1 MIFDEPLY
9 NQELEL
15 SKYIKSLDSSQKEH
29 LVYYAKYTDSFIT
42 DDLDFRSNDFNISFS
57 RKIIETHINES
68 IKDIIENINDILSN
82 RLNKEN
88 YDFIINDDLA
98 AIFCYI
104 HLLNNNVFSIY
115 DDLIFFNDRGTFKP
129 EVSQFRYKTS
139 TTKQI
144 SVKIIRRDF
153 INFIDAIQCEH
164 YKKSKYISYLNKKYS
179 ESRKTFNFHWLDNKQ
194 QQDLW
199 AHSYLTKQGIFKN
212 KFRYLPAI
220 FYEKKHSL
228 TFMQAMF
235 HALEVDKF
243 EKKLI
248 LIKMKKAWGQVKYRN
263 KIKKEDKVTLN
274 LVVDKSTSKNLK
286 ALSEDFDQ
294 PVNQIV
300 SMMASRWVSN
310 IEEVKEA
317 IKKEKQKKIESFDR
331 FM

>member
-1 MIFDEPLY
+1 MEFDDPVY
-9 NQELEL
+9 NKAHKL
-15 SKYIKSLDSSQKEH
+15 SKYIYSLDSSQKEH
-29 LVYYAKYTDSFIT
+29 LVFYAKSTDAFNT
-42 DDLDFRSNDFNISFS
+42 DDLDLRSNNFNISFS
-57 RKIIETHINES
+57 LKIVNIHINES
-68 IKDIIENINDILSN
+68 IDDIIENINDILSN
-82 RLNKEN
+82 RLNKEH

-115 DDLIFFNDRGTFKP
+115 DDLIFFNDRRTSKP
-129 EVSQFRYKTS
+129 EASKFRNKTS

-164 YKKSKYISYLNKKYS
+164 HKKSKYISYLNEKYS
-179 ESRKTFNFHWLDNKQ
+179 ESRKRFNFHWLDNKQ

-199 AHSYLTKQGIFKN
+199 AHSYLTKQGVFKN
-212 KFRYLPAI
+212 KFSYLPAI
-220 FYEKKHSL
+220 FSDKKYSL

-243 EKKLI
+243 EKKII

-274 LVVDKSTSKNLK
+274 LVVDKSTTKNLK
-286 ALSEDFDQ
+286 ALSKEFDQ

-310 IEEVKEA
+310 IEDVKEA
-317 IKKEKQKKIESFDR
+317 IKKEKQKKIELFNSS
-331 FM
+331 M

>member
-1 MIFDEPLY
+1 MEFDDPVY
-9 NQELEL
+9 NKAHEL
-15 SKYIKSLDSSQKEH
+15 SKYINSLDSRQKEH
-29 LVYYAKYTDSFIT
+29 LVYYAKSIDAFNT
-42 DDLDFRSNDFNISFS
+42 DDLDLRSNNFNFSFS
-57 RKIIETHINES
+57 LKTVNIHINES
-68 IKDIIENINDILSN
+68 VEDIIENINDILSN
-82 RLNKEN
+82 RLNKEH

-98 AIFCYI
+98 AIFCYV
-104 HLLNNNVFSIY
+104 HLLNNNIFSIY
-115 DDLIFFNDRGTFKP
+115 DDLIFFNNRGTLKA
-129 EVSQFRYKTS
+129 EVSQFRHKTS

-164 YKKSKYISYLNKKYS
+164 YKKSKYINYLNKKYS
-179 ESRKTFNFHWLDNKQ
+179 ESRKIFNFHWLDNNQ

-220 FYEKKHSL
+220 FYDKKYSL
-228 TFMQAMF
+228 IFMQAMF

-243 EKKLI
+243 EKKSV

>member
-1 MIFDEPLY
+1 MIFDEPLH

-29 LVYYAKYTDSFIT
+29 LVYYAKSIDAFIT
-42 DDLDFRSNDFNISFS
+42 DDLDLSSNNFNISFS
-57 RKIIETHINES
+57 RKIIETHTNES
-68 IKDIIENINDILSN
+68 IKDIIKNINDILSN
-82 RLNKEN
+82 RLNKEH

-115 DDLIFFNDRGTFKP
+115 DDLIFFNNRGTLKP

-164 YKKSKYISYLNKKYS
+164 YKKSKYISYLNRKYS

-199 AHSYLTKQGIFKN
+199 AHSYLTKQDVFKN

-220 FYEKKHSL
+220 FSDKKYSL

-243 EKKLI
+243 EKNII

-263 KIKKEDKVTLN
+263 KIKTENKVTLN

-286 ALSEDFDQ
+286 ALSKEFDQ

>member
-1 MIFDEPLY
+1 MIFDEPLH

-15 SKYIKSLDSSQKEH
+15 SEYIKSLDSSQKEH
-29 LVYYAKYTDSFIT
+29 LVYYAKSIDAFIT
-42 DDLDFRSNDFNISFS
+42 DDLDLSSNNFNISFS
-57 RKIIETHINES
+57 RKIIETHTNES
-68 IKDIIENINDILSN
+68 IKDIIKNINDILSN
-82 RLNKEN
+82 RLNKEH

-115 DDLIFFNDRGTFKP
+115 DDLIFFNNRGTLKP

-164 YKKSKYISYLNKKYS
+164 YKKSKYISYLNRKYS
-179 ESRKTFNFHWLDNKQ
+179 ESIKTFNFHWLDNKQ

-199 AHSYLTKQGIFKN
+199 AHSYLTKQDVFKN

-220 FYEKKHSL
+220 FSDKKYSL

-243 EKKLI
+243 EKNII

-263 KIKKEDKVTLN
+263 KIKTENKVTLN

-286 ALSEDFDQ
+286 ALSKEFDQ

>member
-1 MIFDEPLY
+1 MKFDDPVY
-9 NQELEL
+9 NKAHKL
-15 SKYIKSLDSSQKEH
+15 SEYIKSLDSSQKEH
-29 LVYYAKYTDSFIT
+29 LVYYAKSIDAFNT
-42 DDLDFRSNDFNISFS
+42 DDLDLRSNNFNISFS
-57 RKIIETHINES
+57 LKTVNIHMNES
-68 IKDIIENINDILSN
+68 IEDIIENINDILSN
-82 RLNKEN
+82 RLNKEH

-115 DDLIFFNDRGTFKP
+115 DDLIFFNNRGTLKP

-139 TTKQI
+139 TAKQI

-199 AHSYLTKQGIFKN
+199 AHSYLTKQGVFKN

-220 FYEKKHSL
+220 FFDKKYSL

-243 EKKLI
+243 EKNII

-263 KIKKEDKVTLN
+263 KIKTEDKVTLN

-286 ALSEDFDQ
+286 TLSKEFDM
-294 PVNQIV
+294 PVNKIITMMSNQYV
-300 SMMASRWVSN
+300 SK
-310 IEEVKEA
+310 IKELKS
-317 IKKEKQKKIESFDR
+317 KKAQADREQERRFEKLI
-331 FM
+331 

>member
-1 MIFDEPLY
+1 MIFDEPLH

-29 LVYYAKYTDSFIT
+29 LVYYAKSIDAFIT
-42 DDLDFRSNDFNISFS
+42 DDLDLSSNNFNISFS
-57 RKIIETHINES
+57 RKIIETHTNES
-68 IKDIIENINDILSN
+68 IKDIIKNINDILSN
-82 RLNKEN
+82 RLNKEH

-115 DDLIFFNDRGTFKP
+115 DDLIFFNNRGTLKP

-164 YKKSKYISYLNKKYS
+164 YKKSKYISYLNRKYS

-199 AHSYLTKQGIFKN
+199 AHSYLTKQDVFKN

-220 FYEKKHSL
+220 FSDKKYSL

-243 EKKLI
+243 EKNII

-263 KIKKEDKVTLN
+263 KIKTENKVTLN
-274 LVVDKSTSKNLK
+274 LVVDKSTSKDLK
-286 ALSEDFDQ
+286 ALSKEFDQ